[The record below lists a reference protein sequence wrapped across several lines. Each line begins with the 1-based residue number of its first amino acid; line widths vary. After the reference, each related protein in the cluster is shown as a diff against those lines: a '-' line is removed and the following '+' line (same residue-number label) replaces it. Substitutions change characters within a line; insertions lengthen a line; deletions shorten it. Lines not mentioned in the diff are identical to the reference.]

1 MVRVVLAAFVALA
14 TIAVSAD
21 GYVVFSSWQSK
32 ANAEKEAER
41 TADELSVTPEVIDAV
56 IDDTTWYRVVVEV
69 ESKTVA
75 DPIIANAKE
84 NGWQPWYV
92 KKPEGSQSATSDGG
106 SSPNVL
112 STEPTPSGSVDDGDA
127 TLESTLRDVEQ
138 IRERAENLIS
148 EFETTDDVPTG
159 SVPMV
164 GNSDEDAT
172 DSATGEVEATAS
184 ATDEVDASDS
194 ATEEG
199 DSATEESED
208 SEDSEESEDS
218 ESEESTGTRESW
230 FHELRPPPGRR

>member
-14 TIAVSAD
+14 TISVSAD

-41 TADELSVTPEVIDAV
+41 TADQLSVTAEVIDAV

-92 KKPEGSQSATSDGG
+92 KKPEGSQSAASDGG
-106 SSPNVL
+106 SSPNVI

-148 EFETTDDVPTG
+148 EFETTDEVPTE
-159 SVPMV
+159 SVLMV

-172 DSATGEVEATAS
+172 DSATEE
-184 ATDEVDASDS
+184 DDS
-194 ATEEG
+194 ATE
-199 DSATEESED
+199 ASEVSVD
-208 SEDSEESEDS
+208 SEDS